1 METEHP
7 LTIWRKSRD
16 LLTAD
21 VAKMIPCTRA
31 AVGRYEA
38 GRTPRQPIMDR
49 IVILTEGAVTA
60 NDWLGKEAADVV
72 ASRQAR
78 A

>member
-7 LTIWRKSRD
+7 LTAWRKSRGIS
-16 LLTAD
+16 LAD
-21 VAKMIPCTRA
+21 IARQIDCTRPV
-31 AVGRYEA
+31 VGRYEA
-38 GRTPRQPIMDR
+38 GRTPRQPFMDR

-72 ASRQAR
+72 AQRQAR
-78 A
+78 V